1 MDDLKLYESSKSELK
16 VLVNQAHAYSKE
28 ICHQDDKRVSGE
40 GVKLPSGE
48 TMKDVAE
55 EGYKYLGVVQNENV
69 INRKMKDKVRNEY
82 FRRVKL
88 IAKSKLSKL

>member
-1 MDDLKLYESSKSELK
+1 
-16 VLVNQAHAYSKE
+16 
-28 ICHQDDKRVSGE
+28 
-40 GVKLPSGE
+40 
-48 TMKDVAE
+48 MKDVAE
-55 EGYKYLGVVQNENV
+55 EGCKYLGVVQNENV